1 MAFLPFEMDGVM
13 PLFDMPSPSL
23 GAFVL
28 PRLRN
33 PHSLTTPGSSDSNNS
48 DSDSDL
54 LVCRRRPRPASP
66 SPPRPCD
73 PAVLD
78 KTARAFAEDIARARA
93 ALKDT
98 TLDDVLQQTCNAALD
113 QKQPTTTSAEE
124 RDSEKSSGICS
135 LKRRL
140 EDKDDAVRVPM
151 KRMRCVDGRALSEAE
166 TAVLA
171 REGLTGVWAARFHA
185 VFRALTALQAR
196 GSDPC
201 TALETLG
208 RCARSLTQTTTSGP
222 STPPSPQHD
231 PPRRYRAL
239 RQPRRKAP
247 RTDAL

>member
-33 PHSLTTPGSSDSNNS
+33 PHLLTTPGSSDSNNS

-113 QKQPTTTSAEE
+113 PKQQ
-124 RDSEKSSGICS
+124 RKGIV
-135 LKRRL
+135 KR
-140 EDKDDAVRVPM
+140 AAASVRS
-151 KRMRCVDGRALSEAE
+151 SEAWR
-166 TAVLA
+166 T
-171 REGLTGVWAARFHA
+171 RT
-185 VFRALTALQAR
+185 T
-196 GSDPC
+196 
-201 TALETLG
+201 
-208 RCARSLTQTTTSGP
+208 RCGCQ
-222 STPPSPQHD
+222 
-231 PPRRYRAL
+231 
-239 RQPRRKAP
+239 
-247 RTDAL
+247 